1 MAFVTRA
8 VKGTHD
14 LFGKPLAYHRAIV
27 DAARRWTEAAGAAE
41 IATPIFEFTEV
52 FERGVGPTSDIVEKE
67 MFTFSDRAGR
77 SLTLR
82 PEGTAGVVR
91 AYNEHGMKVWPQPVR
106 LWYAGP
112 MFRAE
117 RPQKGRQRQFHQVG
131 YEVLGSNQ
139 AELDAEAVALSYHIL
154 ASLGLRKM
162 RLLLGSVGDPAD
174 RERYNAY
181 LRELLAPHAA
191 RLSEDSRRRLVT
203 NPMRILDSKNS
214 GDRALLAELDVR
226 PMLAFLGS
234 EAKAHFEAVRA
245 RLDALGVPYEVDPSI
260 VRGLDYYVRTSWEIH
275 HDELGAQS
283 ALGGGGRYDGLSELL
298 GGPPAPGVGW
308 ALGIER
314 VALAMEAEGLS
325 PAPLPALDLYVVPLE
340 PALVPRAL
348 EVASR
353 FWPDLRVQ
361 YALKAR
367 KPGKGLQEA
376 EKKGARFAGLLGPDE
391 ATAGTLTVKD
401 LETGEQH
408 TLPLEEVREWIGKG
422 GRA

>member
-1 MAFVTRA
+1 MAVVTRA

-14 LFGKPLAYHRAIV
+14 LLRETLAYHRTVVEAT
-27 DAARRWTEAAGAAE
+27 RRWAEAAGAEE
-41 IATPIFEFTEV
+41 IATPIFEHTEV
-52 FERGVGPTSDIVEKE
+52 FERGVGPTSDIVQKE
-67 MFTFSDRAGR
+67 MFTFSDRGGR

-91 AYNEHGMKVWPQPVR
+91 AYLEHGMKVWPQPVR

-117 RPQKGRQRQFHQVG
+117 RPQKGRQRQFHQTG
-131 YEVLGSNQ
+131 YEAIGA
-139 AELDAEAVALSYHIL
+139 AEPEVDAEAVALSWRIL
-154 ASLGLRKM
+154 TDLGLSRM
-162 RLLLGSVGDPAD
+162 RLKLGSVGDAED

-181 LRELLAPHAA
+181 LRERLNPHAEQ
-191 RLSEDSRRRLVT
+191 LSEDSRRRLET
-203 NPMRILDSKNS
+203 NPMRILDSKAEA
-214 GDRALLAELDVR
+214 DRRLLEALKLR
-226 PMLAFLGS
+226 PMLDFLG
-234 EAKAHFEAVRA
+234 EAARTHFEAVQA
-245 RLDALGVPYEVDPSI
+245 RLRALGVPFELDPTI

-275 HDELGAQS
+275 HELLGAQS

-308 ALGIER
+308 ALGVER
-314 VALAMEAEGLS
+314 VAIAMEAEGLS
-325 PAPLPALDLYVVPLE
+325 PAPAPGLDLYIVPLE

-348 EVASR
+348 EVAAA
-353 FWPDLRVQ
+353 FWPELRAQ

-391 ATAGTLTVKD
+391 AAAGTLTVKN
-401 LETGEQH
+401 LKTGEQR
-408 TLPLEEVREWIGKG
+408 TLRPEEVKEWIRGGK
-422 GRA
+422 A